1 MTRHKMHCPQKYAT
15 VFSFFPIR
23 RTHIRRV
30 RRVLSVPIV
39 ITPAAQLETTA
50 AHSVKRSKQF
60 SSIILIS
67 TRLDFYLYFPIRF
80 DFDFKFDFCFF
91 FLFHFFSI
99 CWQVMLGLVP
109 FLSPFLRII
118 LINYI
123 AFYHCEQL
131 SYR

>member
-1 MTRHKMHCPQKYAT
+1 MLQ
-15 VFSFFPIR
+15 FFPIR
-23 RTHIRRV
+23 SPSRHTRSTHIRRV
-30 RRVLSVPIV
+30 CRVLPVPIV

-60 SSIILIS
+60 SSIILIL

-91 FLFHFFSI
+91 YFLFHSFSI